1 MLAMHSGELPED
13 PWPLIERVM
22 ARVARRQALSVD
34 EAEDFTSWARL
45 RLLEGGS
52 ATLAKFEG
60 KSTLETFLRVVL
72 LNLFRDYRIAKWGK
86 WRPSAVARRLGPA
99 AIRLETLIYRDGL
112 SSQEAVAIVS
122 SQLGSSTPAVEI
134 ERLAERLPNRSRPR
148 FEREEA
154 LHEVPAL
161 AGDGESAVVALELEA
176 KVRKTQE
183 ALRAALGRLPP
194 QDRLVLK
201 LRFQEGLKIVEI
213 ARALGIAAKNLYPR
227 LERCMTLLRRALE
240 EEGVQAEDVR
250 MLLDWEDLDLNVD
263 YQLEGIDGVDGQ
275 EPGREPAQKPSQGRE
290 NLPADKP
297 RSDRMSV

>member
-1 MLAMHSGELPED
+1 M
-13 PWPLIERVM
+13 IERVM

-99 AIRLETLIYRDGL
+99 AIRLETLIFRDGL
-112 SSQEAVAIVS
+112 SSREAIAMVS
-122 SQLGSSTPAVEI
+122 SQLGSSTPAAEI
-134 ERLAERLPNRSRPR
+134 ERLAERLPVRSRPR

-154 LHEVPAL
+154 LYEVPAL
-161 AGDGESAVVALELEA
+161 AGAGDSAVIARELEP

-201 LRFQEGLKIVEI
+201 LRFQEGLKVVEI
-213 ARALGIAAKNLYPR
+213 ARALGVAAKNLYPR
-227 LERCMTLLRRALE
+227 LERCMALLRRALE
-240 EEGVQAEDVR
+240 EEGVQAADVR
-250 MLLDWEDLDLNVD
+250 MLLDWEDLDLAVD
-263 YQLEGIDGVDGQ
+263 YQLEGIDDVAEQ
-275 EPGREPAQKPSQGRE
+275 PEQVEQVPEKEPTQGRE
-290 NLPADKP
+290 NHSADRP
-297 RSDRMSV
+297 RNGRMSV

>member
-1 MLAMHSGELPED
+1 
-13 PWPLIERVM
+13 M

-99 AIRLETLIYRDGL
+99 AIRLETLIFRDGL
-112 SSQEAVAIVS
+112 SSREAVAIVS

-134 ERLAERLPNRSRPR
+134 ERLAERLPVRSRRR

-161 AGDGESAVVALELEA
+161 AADGESAVVARELEP
-176 KVRKTQE
+176 KVRQTQS
-183 ALRAALGRLPP
+183 ALRAALGLLPP

-227 LERCMTLLRRALE
+227 LERCVSLLRRALE
-240 EEGVQAEDVR
+240 EEGVTGEDVR
-250 MLLDWEDLDLNVD
+250 RLLDWEDLDLNVD
-263 YQLEGIDGVDGQ
+263 YQLEGIDDAKAP
-275 EPGREPAQKPSQGRE
+275 EPGPGKEPAQGRE
-290 NLPADKP
+290 NHSADRP
-297 RSDRMSV
+297 RNDRMSV